1 MAGEYIC
8 ETFSTKGDENEV
20 RTKIK
25 CYYTATDA
33 LIQQKQKN

>member
-1 MAGEYIC
+1 MAGEYMG
-8 ETFSTKGDENEV
+8 ETFSNKGDEKEV

-25 CYYTATDA
+25 CYYKEPDA

>member
-1 MAGEYIC
+1 MAGKYIG
-8 ETFSTKGDENEV
+8 ETFSHKGDEKEV

-25 CYYTATDA
+25 CYYNEIDT

>member
-1 MAGEYIC
+1 MAGEYMG
-8 ETFSTKGDENEV
+8 ETFSHKGDEKEV

-25 CYYTATDA
+25 CYYKEPDA